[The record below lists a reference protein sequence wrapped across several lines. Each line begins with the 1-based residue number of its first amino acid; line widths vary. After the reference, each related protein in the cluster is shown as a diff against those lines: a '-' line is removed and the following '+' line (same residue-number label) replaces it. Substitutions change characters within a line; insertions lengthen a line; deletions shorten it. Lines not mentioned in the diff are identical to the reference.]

1 VYIPMFVPSDVRGS
15 LKLAEGRNG
24 GATGLQILGPA
35 SLGFRQ
41 RCSLKL
47 AGGERRGETERFL
60 LSHDAVLFWQV
71 RDLPGT
77 AVKGQRS
84 PGRGCSVCSSAARSF
99 VRVRVS

>member
-1 VYIPMFVPSDVRGS
+1 VYIPMFVPKAMLRVPQNLLRGGT
-15 LKLAEGRNG
+15 AE
-24 GATGLQILGPA
+24 QPH
-35 SLGFRQ
+35 
-41 RCSLKL
+41 
-47 AGGERRGETERFL
+47 RFL

-77 AVKGQRS
+77 AVNGQRS